1 MAVVRM
7 PSPAPA
13 PARVAPLL
21 EDLTVVVPARNAEA
35 ILGECL
41 ESVVASA
48 PAGLIVVDG
57 NSTDTTVAIAAHYGA
72 QVLSDE
78 GRGLPAARA
87 MGAHAAKTRWVA
99 LVDAD
104 VVLPE
109 GALESLLAE
118 FQAGRYTALQ
128 AGLHSTAGPGYWG
141 EALAHHHRSGRSKN
155 WFGVVATIFER
166 EDLLRLG
173 FDDRFLSGEDIEL
186 RWRLQGAGKRI
197 GVSRRTIVVHR
208 FPDSRFDFACQQF
221 LADGAGLGR
230 MIRMKRGKAAL
241 LLGLPAAAGVR
252 GVVLSVAKREVRWVP
267 YYCAFVAFNYVGMVK
282 ELCRKASATPA

>member
-1 MAVVRM
+1 MVATA
-7 PSPAPA
+7 STAGATHAP
-13 PARVAPLL
+13 PLL
-21 EDLTVVVPARNAEA
+21 DDLTVVVPARNAEA
-35 ILGECL
+35 ILGDCL
-41 ESVVASA
+41 ASVVASC

-57 NSTDTTVAIAAHYGA
+57 NSTDATVEIAVHHGA
-72 QVLSDE
+72 RVLSDE

-87 MGAHAAKTRWVA
+87 MGAQAAQTRWVA
-99 LVDAD
+99 LIDAD

-118 FQAGRYTALQ
+118 FRDGRYTALQ

-141 EALAHHHRSGRSKN
+141 QALAHHHRSGRSKN

-166 EDLLRLG
+166 DDLLRHG

-186 RWRLQGAGKRI
+186 RWRLQRAGKRI
-197 GVSRRTIVVHR
+197 GVSRETIVVHR

-230 MIRMKRGKAAL
+230 MVRMKRGKAAL

-252 GVVLSVAKREVRWVP
+252 GVALSVAKCEIRWVP
-267 YYCAFVAFNYVGMVK
+267 YYCAFVAYNYVGMVR
-282 ELCRKASATPA
+282 ELCRRASTAPA

>member
-1 MAVVRM
+1 MTVV
-7 PSPAPA
+7 PSTAA
-13 PARVAPLL
+13 GVRAATLD
-21 EDLTVVVPARNAEA
+21 DLTVVVPARNAEA
-35 ILGECL
+35 ILGDCL
-41 ESVVASA
+41 ESVVASR

-57 NSTDTTVAIAAHYGA
+57 NSTDATAEIAAHHGA
-72 QVLSDE
+72 RVLSDG

-87 MGAHAAKTRWVA
+87 MGTEAARTRWVA

-109 GALESLLAE
+109 GALESLLSE
-118 FQAGRYTALQ
+118 FQVGRYTALQ

-141 EALAHHHRSGRSKN
+141 QALAHHHRSGRSKN

-166 EDLLRLG
+166 EDLLRHG

-186 RWRLQGAGKRI
+186 RWRLQRAGKRI
-197 GVSRRTIVVHR
+197 GVSRSTIVVHR

-230 MIRMKRGKAAL
+230 MVRMKRGKAAL
-241 LLGLPAAAGVR
+241 LLGLPAAAGAR
-252 GVVLSVAKREVRWVP
+252 GVVLSIARREVRWVP
-267 YYCAFVAFNYVGMVK
+267 YYCAFVAYNYVGMVK
-282 ELCRKASATPA
+282 ELCRKASTAPA

>member
-1 MAVVRM
+1 MAAV
-7 PSPAPA
+7 PSTAGETH
-13 PARVAPLL
+13 VTPLL
-21 EDLTVVVPARNAEA
+21 ADLTVVVPARNAEA
-35 ILGECL
+35 ILGDCL
-41 ESVVASA
+41 ESVVASR
-48 PAGLIVVDG
+48 PARLIVVDG
-57 NSTDTTVAIAAHYGA
+57 NSTDATVEIAAHHGA
-72 QVLSDE
+72 WVLSDE

-87 MGAHAAKTRWVA
+87 MGARAAQTRCVA

-109 GALESLLAE
+109 GALESLLEE
-118 FQAGRYTALQ
+118 FRSGHYTALQ

-141 EALAHHHRSGRSKN
+141 QALAHHHRSGRSRN

-166 EDLLRLG
+166 DDLLRHG

-186 RWRLQGAGKRI
+186 RWRLQRAGKRI

-230 MIRMKRGKAAL
+230 MVRMKRGKAGL

-252 GVVLSVAKREVRWVP
+252 GVVLSIAKREIRWVP
-267 YYCAFVAFNYVGMVK
+267 YYCAFVAYNYVGMVR
-282 ELCRKASATPA
+282 ELCRRASAAPA